1 MMRLQFA
8 PLAAECALNFLGR
21 LRFFC
26 LANHFCLQSMAEA
39 APALDLCLSPSLS
52 FFVLPLFRFLSA
64 VPVILHTEWGN
75 GKASYFPCD
84 SINSHKKH
92 NLLWI

>member
-39 APALDLCLSPSLS
+39 APALNLSLS
-52 FFVLPLFRFLSA
+52 LLFVLPLFRFLSA
-64 VPVILHTEWGN
+64 VPVILHTERGN
-75 GKASYFPCD
+75 GKAPYFSCD
-84 SINSHKKH
+84 SINGHKKH